1 MGIVHWQ
8 IKSTARL
15 SFTSSPPWMQHFIQ
29 IMTSAM
35 PLPGNFHENLLLSGW
50 CAQFSSRWWLLR
62 EQNLWQLS
70 QNFGLLWTMPFVCAS
85 ARFTPTILIRHLIH
99 TQRMGAFGLSTTSS
113 TTPDSSVLCSLQC
126 DLYPSTVP
134 LRLTQQWLEMPAWT
148 LKTMIRKK
156 RILHKFSSTGRWCSL
171 KWCHNVVYITGTD
184 WIGEIMLSGMDW
196 IRKIVLIGMDWISG

>member
-1 MGIVHWQ
+1 MCRLKIHKFCKRHFSLIVNNL
-8 IKSTARL
+8 KLCKL
-15 SFTSSPPWMQHFIQ
+15 SFIQ
-29 IMTSAM
+29 VCKLWLVFS
-35 PLPGNFHENLLLSGW
+35 NNLLLIVCYPSCLGEGHW
-50 CAQFSSRWWLLR
+50 MKKKNEEYLLIAYLFFP
-62 EQNLWQLS
+62 Q
-70 QNFGLLWTMPFVCAS
+70 
-85 ARFTPTILIRHLIH
+85 IRHLIH